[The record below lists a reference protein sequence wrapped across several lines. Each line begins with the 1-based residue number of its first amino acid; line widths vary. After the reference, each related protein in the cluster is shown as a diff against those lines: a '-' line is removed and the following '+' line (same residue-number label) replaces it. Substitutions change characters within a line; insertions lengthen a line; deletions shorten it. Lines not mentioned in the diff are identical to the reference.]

1 MSIHSITVHYC
12 ALAVFVKIV
21 DDVHKT
27 TNQCNDNVSACQ
39 FIMNYTT
46 HSNVKMLP
54 LNVTRSF

>member
-27 TNQCNDNVSACQ
+27 TNQCNDYVSACHNELHHPLKRQ
-39 FIMNYTT
+39 
-46 HSNVKMLP
+46 NVA
-54 LNVTRSF
+54 S